1 MAQGAMPSGGGCAT
15 TPMTMEGEGAL
26 ALGSGGGGG
35 HADGTR
41 VPDDRTDERGES
53 RVGVRAHGRG
63 GTDVRRHGAS
73 NDDLPTTEK
82 MGGAPSM
89 VGERPTIAKRREI
102 AG

>member
-1 MAQGAMPSGGGCAT
+1 MPSGGGCAT
-15 TPMTMEGEGAL
+15 APMTMVGEGAL
-26 ALGSGGGGG
+26 ALGIVGGR
-35 HADGTR
+35 ADGTR
-41 VPDDRTDERGES
+41 VTDDRTDERGES

-63 GTDVRRHGAS
+63 GTGVRRRGAS

-89 VGERPTIAKRREI
+89 VGERSTMAKRGEI